1 METSSQFTSGQF
13 SPQTLILFSTR
24 DFKIRRTKSKLNQ
37 IAGVTRDSWEQFRI
51 NGPVDVIDG
60 SNQGSM
66 KLQVRTPS
74 LSDQPT
80 QVPSPLDPSA
90 CPAEAFCLLVLDPHQ
105 VDYLNLKNNERISF
119 SRKIVNDEISWNPE
133 KVNP

>member
-66 KLQVRTPS
+66 KLQV
-74 LSDQPT
+74 
-80 QVPSPLDPSA
+80 
-90 CPAEAFCLLVLDPHQ
+90 
-105 VDYLNLKNNERISF
+105 DYLNLKNNERISF